1 MKKKTIAI
9 IVFTTC
15 LLVMSCFLVVNTYTN
30 KAATPKKEVP
40 IYEIYSDYTL
50 DVDKPEEVVG
60 DADYVFVG
68 EVTKEIGTNY
78 KNKTPIEQANG
89 EIEYIGEAY
98 TQYELDVITN
108 LKNELPTAE
117 NISIEKQGGLREDGS
132 AYDVFEGDQLPKVGQ
147 IYIFTAYEQDDD
159 SLLVAGANS
168 TISFDEKT
176 KELDSNKEVRQTE
189 EVELYEEA
197 VENPVVTIE
206 E

>member
-1 MKKKTIAI
+1 MKKKTSAI

-68 EVTKEIGTNY
+68 EVTKEIGTND

-108 LKNELPTAE
+108 
-117 NISIEKQGGLREDGS
+117 
-132 AYDVFEGDQLPKVGQ
+132 
-147 IYIFTAYEQDDD
+147 
-159 SLLVAGANS
+159 
-168 TISFDEKT
+168 
-176 KELDSNKEVRQTE
+176 
-189 EVELYEEA
+189 
-197 VENPVVTIE
+197 
-206 E
+206 